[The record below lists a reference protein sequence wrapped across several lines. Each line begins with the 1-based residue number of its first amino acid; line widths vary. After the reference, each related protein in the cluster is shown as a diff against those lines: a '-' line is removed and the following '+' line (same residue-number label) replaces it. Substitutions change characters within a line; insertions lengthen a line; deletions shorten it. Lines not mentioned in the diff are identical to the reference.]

1 MSAKIRTDGAGY
13 QERDESSSTAPAQ
26 HETSSNTMAPREA
39 SPTAPAHNK
48 ANPTATAPPVPLCD
62 LERRFINRYQGGFPL
77 VERPFAAVAG
87 ELSTDEATLI
97 ATLRGLLASGVLSRF
112 GPLFDAELLGG
123 RFTLAAMAVPE
134 ADFDRVAAQL
144 AALPEVAHNYRR
156 DHVLNMW
163 FVLATP
169 SEQGLREVLGLIRDL
184 TGLEVLDFPKLAE
197 YHLGFW
203 LHLDEDGGLGIRRWE
218 RTAEDGQHDSGS
230 GALSSDKLP
239 GPFALAG
246 DEGGKGQLGDPE
258 ASALEKD
265 NPLDLALVTG
275 TQGGLPL
282 VAEPYAAIA
291 RELGVSSARV
301 RRGLATM
308 LERGAIRRI
317 GAVPNHYRLGLR
329 GNGMTVWDIEDEAVD
344 RLGAA
349 IAALEGVSHCYRR
362 PRRPP
367 LWPYNLFAMLHG
379 RDRDEVRA
387 AAARVAALVA
397 GHCRGHDILFSQ
409 AVLKKAGL
417 RFAGAR
423 QDSAGI
429 SPERS

>member
-1 MSAKIRTDGAGY
+1 MSPNAGTDGAGRGG
-13 QERDESSSTAPAQ
+13 QVDTSPAAPA
-26 HETSSNTMAPREA
+26 PRA
-39 SPTAPAHNK
+39 SLN
-48 ANPTATAPPVPLCD
+48 D

-77 VERPFAAVAG
+77 VDRPFAAVAG
-87 ELSTDEATLI
+87 ELGSDEATLI
-97 ATLRGLLASGVLSRF
+97 ETLRGLLASGVLSRF
-112 GPLFDAELLGG
+112 GPLFDAERLGG

-169 SEQGLREVLGLIRDL
+169 SEPGLREALGLIRDL

-203 LHLDEDGGLGIRRWE
+203 LHLDAAGGLGVRRWE
-218 RTAEDGQHDSGS
+218 RRLSSADLRLAPEVGEAGS
-230 GALSSDKLP
+230 GANWGATALPAGRDGVAPVPEGASTAGCNQALDGATTHDLDQSLASLTASD
-239 GPFALAG
+239 F
-246 DEGGKGQLGDPE
+246 DQ
-258 ASALEKD
+258 
-265 NPLDLALVTG
+265 ALVSATA
-275 TQGGLPL
+275 GGLPL
-282 VAEPYAAIA
+282 VPEPYAAVA
-291 RELGVSSARV
+291 KALGVSGNRV
-301 RRGLATM
+301 RQRLAA
-308 LERGAIRRI
+308 LLALGGIRRI

-349 IAALEGVSHCYRR
+349 VAALEGVSHCYRR
-362 PRRPP
+362 PRRLP

-387 AAARVAALVA
+387 AADKVAALVA

-409 AVLKKAGL
+409 AVLKKTGL
-417 RFAGAR
+417 RFADAR

-429 SPERS
+429 SPDKVVKRPSC